1 MGGRAVIL
9 FVDMLWLG
17 GFALAVVVIGCAL
30 LTWGLVAIGRVS
42 DQHRLPPI
50 DDTYTVDG
58 EDDFG
63 TPWSVPT
70 KPGPG
75 RHLPDSL
82 RSSRPGS
89 GSPKDGDQAV

>member
-9 FVDMLWLG
+9 LVDMLWLG
-17 GFALAVVVIGCAL
+17 GFALTVVVIGCAL
-30 LTWGLVAIGRVS
+30 LTWGMVAIGRVS

-70 KPGPG
+70 KPDPG
-75 RHLPDSL
+75 RHLPGLTESP
-82 RSSRPGS
+82 RSGAGEP
-89 GSPKDGDQAV
+89 PDDHQAV